1 MGENLYRKAKWAKTR
16 TMGRQLSGPI
26 LGGDFGPG
34 ELSHSSML
42 ALLLRVRNGRRHP
55 LFNRPESSKE
65 KGYDR

>member
-1 MGENLYRKAKWAKTR
+1 MDKDEDNRPPTERPYLR
-16 TMGRQLSGPI
+16 
-26 LGGDFGPG
+26 GDFSPG